1 MRLAH
6 HSNHADLILER
17 CESAWHAVARDVDG
31 NSRGRD
37 TRMDMPIRVSVV
49 VGRRTCHEQS
59 IARLEAPAWS
69 LVLGAI
75 LVVSGLL
82 SATLGTSWAAGR
94 EVVVG
99 HVRGEIGPAA
109 ARYLDRVVRD
119 AEKRGAEA
127 LVVEIDTPGGL
138 DVSMRQMV
146 QRLLGA
152 EIPVVAWVG
161 PAGARAASAGTFIVM
176 AADVA
181 AMAPGTTIGAAH
193 PIMVAGGTVLPVD
206 PIVLDKV
213 TNDAAG
219 YLRGLAAQR
228 GRNAEWAESAVR
240 ESAVLGASDALRDHA
255 IDLVAVSV
263 DDLLGQL
270 DGRRVAGPWGTR
282 SLQTRGANVVDI
294 GQTLAEMVVEV
305 VGQPAVAYILCLLG
319 LVMIA
324 MEIITPSLGAFGVAG
339 AICVVAGL
347 VGLDS
352 LPVRWAGV
360 SLMALGVSLVLAE
373 LKAGGHGAL
382 AAIGVVAVAVGS
394 WWLFPDSGPTVAG
407 TMLRPSLWVTGS
419 AVGLLAATSGL
430 VVVTGMVASRRR
442 VVPIVPAVDEVGA
455 AETDLAPVGT
465 VHLRG
470 ESWSGRAIAGTIP
483 RGARVRVT
491 GRDGL
496 TILVTP
502 VDGTLR
508 DASLAPDGMGARGRG

>member
-1 MRLAH
+1 
-6 HSNHADLILER
+6 
-17 CESAWHAVARDVDG
+17 
-31 NSRGRD
+31 
-37 TRMDMPIRVSVV
+37 MPIRVSVV

>member
-1 MRLAH
+1 MRGAIWRV
-6 HSNHADLILER
+6 AVGVCAVILGLL
-17 CESAWHAVARDVDG
+17 AVASV
-31 NSRGRD
+31 SR
-37 TRMDMPIRVSVV
+37 
-49 VGRRTCHEQS
+49 
-59 IARLEAPAWS
+59 
-69 LVLGAI
+69 
-75 LVVSGLL
+75 
-82 SATLGTSWAAGR
+82 AAGR

-127 LVVEIDTPGGL
+127 VVIEIDTPGGL
-138 DVSMRQMV
+138 DVSMREMV

-152 EIPVVAWVG
+152 EIPVITWVG

-193 PIMVAGGTVLPVD
+193 PIVVSGGTVMPVD
-206 PIVLDKV
+206 PILLDKV

-240 ESAVLGASDALRDHA
+240 ESAVLGASDAVREHA
-255 IDLVAVSV
+255 VDLVAVSV

-282 SLQTRGANVVDI
+282 TLETRGAAVVDI

-305 VGQPAVAYILCLLG
+305 VGQPAVAYVLCLLG

-324 MEIITPSLGAFGVAG
+324 IEIVTPTLGAFGVAG

-347 VGLDS
+347 VGFDS

-360 SLMALGVSLVLAE
+360 ALLALGVSLVLAE

-382 AAIGVVAVAVGS
+382 AAGGVVAVAVGS
-394 WWLFPDSGPTVAG
+394 WWMFPDSGPTVAG
-407 TMLRPSLWVTGS
+407 TMLRPPLWIIGS
-419 AVGLLAATSGL
+419 AVGLLGATSGL
-430 VVVTGMVASRRR
+430 VVVTGAVASRRR
-442 VVPIVPAVDEVGA
+442 VVPIVPASDEVGV

-483 RGARVRVT
+483 RGAGVRVT

-496 TILVTP
+496 TILVTL
-502 VDGTLR
+502 VDGTPR
-508 DASLAPDGMGARGRG
+508 DASPAPDGMGVRGGG